1 MNKYQKLVT
10 NTVLFALGTFGSKL
24 LVYLLM
30 PFYTRVLTPTDYGT
44 SDLIV
49 QMSNLISPIISVGI
63 TNGIIRF
70 GLDAAYDK
78 RQVFSTGFFTT
89 LLGALVFVLF
99 WPLLTGLEIDGRA
112 LFGEHTAY
120 IYAYVI
126 MSTLRAVCSQFI
138 RAMKRVRLYTIDGV
152 LSTLTVVLFNILFLS
167 GFKLGIHGYLL
178 ATILS
183 DFLSVLF
190 LFWANDLGRFLGLRY
205 LRRNPVVPMLRYS
218 IPMIPN
224 TVFWWVTNVS
234 DRYMVAWLID
244 EASNG
249 LYAAS
254 YKIPTIVTLVSGIFM
269 DAWQISAVSEYKRS
283 REKFFSKVFASY
295 QAIVFLVM
303 SGLILCAKLIMF
315 LMVAPDYYDAW
326 KYVPFLVLAT
336 GFSCLVTFLGSIYMV
351 QKNSPMALF
360 TTVVGAVANVVAN
373 LALIP
378 DYGPGGAAF
387 ATFLSYLVV
396 LILRGITTRR
406 YIRLR
411 WNLGK
416 FLLCSSI
423 LLVQCWVMLWEP
435 PFWIPVEILLCFM
448 VLVMNLRPLLQGL
461 FRILEKRRPK
471 RPGRAG

>member
-1 MNKYQKLVT
+1 MNKYQKLIT
-10 NTVLFALGTFGSKL
+10 NTILFALGTFGSKMLVFL
-24 LVYLLM
+24 LTPY
-30 PFYTRVLTPTDYGT
+30 YTRVLSPSDYGT
-44 SDLIV
+44 VDLIV

-63 TNGIIRF
+63 TNGIVRF

-78 RQVFSTGFFTT
+78 RRVFSTGFFTV
-89 LLGALVFVLF
+89 LAGALVF
-99 WPLLTGLEIDGRA
+99 LLLCPALKGLELDGLV

-120 IYAYVI
+120 VYAYVL
-126 MSTLRAVCSQFI
+126 MSTMRAICSQFV
-138 RAMKRVRLYTIDGV
+138 RAMKRVRLYTIDGM
-152 LSTLTVVLFNILFLS
+152 LSTLTVILLNITFLN

-183 DFLSVLF
+183 DFLSILF
-190 LFWANDLGRFLGLRY
+190 LFWANDLGRFLGVRY
-205 LRRNPVVPMLRYS
+205 LRRNPMIPMLRYS

-244 EASNG
+244 EAANG

-269 DAWQISAVSEYKRS
+269 DAWQISAVSEDKRS
-283 REKFFSKVFASY
+283 RERFFSKVFASY

-303 SGLILCAKLIMF
+303 SGLILCAKLIMYF
-315 LMVAPDYYDAW
+315 MVAPEYYEAW
-326 KYVPFLVLAT
+326 RFVPFLVLAT

-360 TTVVGAVANVVAN
+360 TTVVGAALNVVVN

-378 DYGPGGAAF
+378 GYGPGGAAF
-387 ATFLSYLVV
+387 ATFVSYLAV

-411 WNLGK
+411 WNLPK
-416 FLLCSSI
+416 FLLCSVI
-423 LLVQCWVMLWEP
+423 LLMQCWVMLWEP
-435 PFWIPVEILLCFM
+435 SFWIPVEILLCFLIL
-448 VLVMNLRPLLQGL
+448 VLNLRPLLQGL
-461 FRILEKRRPK
+461 FRILEKRK
-471 RPGRAG
+471 RPRR